1 MALDPGQ
8 AGSSST
14 ETAGIG
20 VMLER
25 MKAGWII
32 TFDIVEGPY
41 PYICLKIKL
50 THRNKSTKD
59 KTNSSKRVSMS
70 PCTTF

>member
-8 AGSSST
+8 AETSST

-32 TFDIVEGPY
+32 TFDIVESPY
-41 PYICLKIKL
+41 LYICLTIKL
-50 THRNKSTKD
+50 THRNKSTVQKI
-59 KTNSSKRVSMS
+59 KQTKATESV
-70 PCTTF
+70 